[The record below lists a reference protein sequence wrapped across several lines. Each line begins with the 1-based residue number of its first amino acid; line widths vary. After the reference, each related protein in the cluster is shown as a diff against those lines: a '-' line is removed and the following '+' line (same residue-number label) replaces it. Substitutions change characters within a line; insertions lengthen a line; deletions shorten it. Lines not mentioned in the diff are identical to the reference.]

1 MKIEIPEFA
10 LVLLVGASG
19 TGKSSFAAKHFLPTE
34 VISSDRMRGWV
45 ADDENDQS
53 ATGDAFD
60 VLRYVVEKRLKG
72 RRFTVIDATNVQP
85 ESRKSLIAMARKWH
99 ALAVAIVFDLPEA
112 IAIERN
118 AARPDRQFCAGPV
131 RRHVQAFKRSIG
143 GLNREGIRYV
153 HRLRSVEDVDAVEIV
168 RTRLWTDRRDETGPF
183 DIIGDVHGCANE
195 LETLLEKL
203 GYAVDWDGKAVTV
216 TPPAGRRAIF
226 VGNLVDR
233 GPRSPDALRIAK
245 HMVHAGTGMVVVGN
259 HDDKLKRHLSGRN
272 VKISHGLAETI
283 EQFAQEPPEFA
294 AEMRQWLD
302 GLISHYVL
310 DGGKLVVAHAG
321 LKEEMQGRASGAV
334 RSFCMYGETT
344 GEIDEFGL
352 PVRWDWA
359 ADYKGQAKVVYG
371 HTPVVEANWVNG
383 TICIDTGC
391 VFGGKLTALRYPE
404 LDLVEV
410 PAERT
415 YYETIR
421 PLASPAADTG
431 MVPNQLNLADVL
443 SKQVIET
450 RHYHHVTVREDNA
463 AAALEVMSRYA
474 VDPRW
479 LIHLPPTM
487 SPAETS
493 AQDGW
498 LERPEEAFAYY
509 GGKNLRTLVA
519 EEKHMGSRG
528 LVLLT
533 RTQEVAAKRFGV
545 HDGARGVIVTRTGR
559 RYFNDAEVEAAALHR
574 LDEAMEAS
582 GLWDELG
589 TDWVLWDAE
598 ILPWSMKAGSLVR
611 GQYAAVGS
619 AALAGLGALADALA
633 AAQRRGVAID
643 QLAAS
648 TNASLGDATRYRAAY
663 NRYVSPFEGIE
674 DLRIAPFHLLA
685 SEGAVHDD
693 RDHLWHMTVAHRLA
707 ATDPALLLA
716 TQYRKVDL
724 DDPAQVADAISWWE
738 EMTAAGGEGMVVK
751 PLDFVARSQKGLL
764 QPAIKCR
771 GREYLRIIYG
781 PHYDRPENL
790 ERLKKRGL
798 GHKRSMALREFAL
811 GLEALHRFVE
821 HAPLTRVHQCIWRAG
836 YGNRA
841 RRSATVIMKDRLL
854 LGV

>member
-60 VLRYVVEKRLKG
+60 VLRYVVEKRLQG
-72 RRFTVIDATNVQP
+72 RRFTVVDATNVQP
-85 ESRKSLIAMARKWH
+85 ESRKGLIALARKWH

-118 AARPDRQFCAGPV
+118 AARPDRQFGAGPV
-131 RRHVQAFKRSIG
+131 RRHMQALKRSIG
-143 GLNREGIRYV
+143 GMNREGIRYV
-153 HRLRSVEDVDAVEIV
+153 HRLRSVEEVDAVEIN
-168 RTRLWTDRRDETGPF
+168 RTRLWTDRREECGPF
-183 DIIGDVHGCANE
+183 DIIGDVHGCADE
-195 LETLLEKL
+195 LETLLGEL
-203 GYAVDWDGKAVTV
+203 GYAVSWNGKEVSVTA
-216 TPPAGRRAIF
+216 PEGRRAVF
-226 VGNLVDR
+226 VGDLVDR
-233 GPRSPDALRIAK
+233 GPRSPDVLRIAK
-245 HMVHAGTGMVVVGN
+245 HMVESGSGMVVVGN
-259 HDDKLKRHLSGRN
+259 HDDKLKRHLDGRN
-272 VKISHGLAETI
+272 VKVSHGLAETI
-283 EQFAQEPPEFA
+283 EQFAAEPPEFA
-294 AEMRQWLD
+294 SEMRKWLD
-302 GLISHYVL
+302 SLISHYVL

-321 LKEEMQGRASGAV
+321 LKAEMQGRASGAI

-344 GEIDEFGL
+344 GEIDDFGL

-359 ADYKGQAKVVYG
+359 ADYKGKAKVVYG

-410 PAERT
+410 PAQRT
-415 YYETIR
+415 YYEPIR
-421 PLASPAADTG
+421 PLAAPAVDTG
-431 MVPNQLNLADVL
+431 MSLHQLNLADVL
-443 SKQVIET
+443 GKQVIET
-450 RHYHHVTVREDNA
+450 RHYHHITVREDNA

-493 AQDGW
+493 VIDGW

-509 GGKNLRTLVA
+509 ASKGIRTVVA

-528 LVLLT
+528 LILLA
-533 RTQEVAAKRFGV
+533 RNEEVAAKRFGV
-545 HDGARGVIVTRTGR
+545 HDGGRGVVITRTGR
-559 RYFNDAEVEAAALHR
+559 RFFNDRVLEAAAIHR
-574 LDEAMEAS
+574 VDAAMEAA
-582 GLWDELG
+582 GLWSELA
-589 TDWVLWDAE
+589 TDWALWDCE
-598 ILPWSMKAGSLVR
+598 IMPWSMKAGSLVR
-611 GQYAAVGS
+611 GQYAAVG
-619 AALAGLGALADALA
+619 AAAVAGLGALSDALA
-633 AAQRRGVAID
+633 AAQARGVPID
-643 QLAAS
+643 ELAAS
-648 TNASLGDATRYRAAY
+648 TTARADDAGHYRAAY
-663 NRYVSPFEGIE
+663 NRYVARFEGIE

-693 RDHLWHMTVAHRLA
+693 KDHVWHMTAAHRLA
-707 ATDPALLLA
+707 AVDPALLLA
-716 TQYRKVDL
+716 TRYRRIDL
-724 DDPAQVADAISWWE
+724 DNAEEVADATAWWE
-738 EMTAAGGEGMVVK
+738 SMTEAGGEGMVVK
-751 PLDFVARSQKGLL
+751 PLDFVARGNKGLL

-781 PHYDRPENL
+781 PHYDRQENL

-821 HAPLTRVHQCIWRAG
+821 HAPLTRVHQCVFGVLAME
-836 YGNRA
+836 
-841 RRSATVIMKDRLL
+841 SEPVDPRL
-854 LGV
+854 

>member
-1 MKIEIPEFA
+1 MKIEIPEYA

-19 TGKSSFAAKHFLPTE
+19 TGKSSFAARHFLPTE

-45 ADDENDQS
+45 ADDETDQS

-60 VLRYVVEKRLKG
+60 VLRYVTEKRLKA

-85 ESRKSLIAMARKWH
+85 EARRGLIALAKKWH

-118 AARPDRQFCAGPV
+118 AARPDRQFGAGPV
-131 RRHVQAFKRSIG
+131 KRQTQALKRSMG
-143 GLNREGIRYV
+143 KMKREGLRFV
-153 HRLRSVEDVDAVEIV
+153 HRLRSVEEIDAVEIV
-168 RTRLWTDRRDETGPF
+168 RTRLWTDRRGETGPF
-183 DIIGDVHGCANE
+183 DIIGDVHGCCDE
-195 LETLLEKL
+195 LETLLDEL
-203 GYAVDWDGKAVTV
+203 GYAVSWDGKSVTV
-216 TPPAGRRAIF
+216 TPPEGRRAIF
-226 VGNLVDR
+226 VGDLVDR

-245 HMVHAGTGMVVVGN
+245 HMVEAGTGLCVLGN

-272 VKISHGLAETI
+272 VKQTHGLAETV
-283 EQFAQEPPEFA
+283 EQFAGEPPEFA
-294 AEMRQWLD
+294 AEMREWLD

-321 LKEEMQGRASGAV
+321 IKEAMQGRASGAI

-352 PVRWDWA
+352 PVRSDWA
-359 ADYKGQAKVVYG
+359 ADYKGNAKVVYG

-383 TICIDTGC
+383 TLCIDTGC

-410 PAERT
+410 PAART
-415 YYETIR
+415 YYEPIR
-421 PLASPAADTG
+421 PLEAPQANTGLAA
-431 MVPNQLNLADVL
+431 NQLDLADVL
-443 SKQVIET
+443 GKQSIDT
-450 RHYHHVTVREDNA
+450 RHYHRVTVREDNA

-479 LIHLPPTM
+479 LIYLPPTM

-493 AQDGW
+493 ARDGW

-509 GGKNLRTLVA
+509 GEKGVRTLVA

-528 LVLLT
+528 LIVLS
-533 RTQEVAAKRFGV
+533 RTQEVAAKRFGIS
-545 HDGARGVIVTRTGR
+545 DGSRGVVVTRTGR
-559 RYFNDAEVEAAALHR
+559 RFFKDAKMEAQALHR
-574 LDEAMEAS
+574 IDAAMEAS
-582 GLWDELG
+582 GLWDELA

-598 ILPWSMKAGSLVR
+598 ILPWSMKASSLVR
-611 GQYAAVGS
+611 GQYAAVGAAATSGLAALDEAVS
-619 AALAGLGALADALA
+619 AA
-633 AAQRRGVAID
+633 RKRGVAVD
-643 QLAAS
+643 DLS
-648 TNASLGDATRYRAAY
+648 NATTEKFADAKRYRDAY
-663 NRYVSPFEGIE
+663 NQYVAPFEGIE

-685 SEGAVHDD
+685 SEGSVHDEK
-693 RDHLWHMTVAHRLA
+693 DHVWHMEMAHRLA
-707 ATDPALLLA
+707 KADPALLIA
-716 TQYRKVDL
+716 TRYRQIDL
-724 DDPAQVADAISWWE
+724 DDEQQVADAIAWWE
-738 EMTAAGGEGMVVK
+738 AMTADGGEGMVVK
-751 PLDFVARSQKGLL
+751 PRDFVARGRKGLL
-764 QPAIKCR
+764 QPAVKCR

-821 HAPLTRVHQCIWRAG
+821 HEPLTRVHQCVFGVLAME
-836 YGNRA
+836 
-841 RRSATVIMKDRLL
+841 SEPVDPRL
-854 LGV
+854 

>member
-19 TGKSSFAAKHFLPTE
+19 SGKSSFAAKHFLPTE
-34 VISSDRMRGWV
+34 VISSDKMRGWV
-45 ADDENDQS
+45 ADDETDQS

-60 VLRYVVEKRLKG
+60 VLHYVVEKRLKG
-72 RRFTVIDATNVQP
+72 RRLTVVDATNVQP
-85 ESRKSLIAMARKWH
+85 ESRKGLIALARKWH
-99 ALAVAIVFDLPEA
+99 ALAVALVLEIPETVA
-112 IAIERN
+112 VERN
-118 AARPDRQFCAGPV
+118 AARPDRQFGAGPV
-131 RRHVQAFKRSIG
+131 RRQIQALKRSLG
-143 GLNREGIRYV
+143 GMNREGLRYV
-153 HRLRSVEDVDAVEIV
+153 HRLRSVEEVDAVEIV
-168 RTRLWTDRRDETGPF
+168 RTRLWTDRRDEAGPF
-183 DIIGDVHGCANE
+183 DIIGDVHGCADE
-195 LETLLEKL
+195 LEQLLGDL
-203 GYAVDWDGKAVTV
+203 GYAVIWNGKDVTV
-216 TPPAGRRAIF
+216 TPPEGRRVIF
-226 VGNLVDR
+226 VGDLVDR

-245 HMVHAGTGMVVVGN
+245 HMVDAGTGLAVVGN
-259 HDDKLKRHLSGRN
+259 HDDKLKRHLDGRN
-272 VKISHGLAETI
+272 VKLTHGLAETV
-283 EQFAQEPPEFA
+283 EQLAQEPPEFA
-294 AEMRQWLD
+294 AEMRKWLD

-310 DGGKLVVAHAG
+310 DGGQLVVAHAG
-321 LKEEMQGRASGAV
+321 VKEEMQGRASGAI

-359 ADYKGQAKVVYG
+359 SDYKGKAKVVYG
-371 HTPVVEANWVNG
+371 HTPVLDANWVNG
-383 TICIDTGC
+383 TLCIDTGC

-404 LDLVEV
+404 LDIVSV
-410 PAERT
+410 PARQT
-415 YYETIR
+415 YYEPIR

-431 MVPNQLNLADVL
+431 LAPNQLNLADVL
-443 SKQVIET
+443 GKQVIET
-450 RHYHHVTVREDNA
+450 RHYHNVTVREENA

-498 LERPEEAFAYY
+498 LERPEEAFSYY
-509 GGKNLRTLVA
+509 GTKGVKTLVA

-528 LVLLT
+528 LIVLA

-559 RYFNDAEVEAAALHR
+559 RFFGDAGIEAAALHR
-574 LDEAMEAS
+574 VDQAMEAS
-582 GLWDELG
+582 GLWSELA
-589 TDWVLWDAE
+589 TDWVIWDCE

-619 AALAGLGALADALA
+619 AAIAGLGALSDALA
-633 AAQRRGVAID
+633 AAEARGVPIGE
-643 QLAAS
+643 LASA
-648 TNASLGDATRYRAAY
+648 TTERLGDATRYRSAY
-663 NRYVSPFEGIE
+663 NRYVEPFAGIE
-674 DLRIAPFHLLA
+674 DLRIAPFHLLV

-693 RDHLWHMTVAHRLA
+693 KDHIWHMAAAHRLA
-707 ATDPALLLA
+707 AADPALLTA
-716 TQYRKVDL
+716 TQYRRIDL
-724 DDPAQVADAISWWE
+724 DDPAQMADAIAWWE
-738 EMTAAGGEGMVVK
+738 TMTAAGGEGMVVK
-751 PLDFVARSQKGLL
+751 PLNFVSRGQKGLL

-821 HAPLTRVHQCIWRAG
+821 HAPLTRVHQCVFGVLAME
-836 YGNRA
+836 
-841 RRSATVIMKDRLL
+841 SEPVDPRL
-854 LGV
+854 

>member
-10 LVLLVGASG
+10 LLLLVGASG
-19 TGKSSFAAKHFLPTE
+19 SGKSSFADKHFLPTE

-45 ADDENDQS
+45 ADDETDQS

-60 VLRYVVEKRLKG
+60 VLHYVVEKRLKA

-85 ESRKSLIAMARKWH
+85 ESRKGLIALARKWH
-99 ALAVAIVFDLPEA
+99 ALAVAIVFDLPES

-118 AARPDRQFCAGPV
+118 ATRPDRQFGAGPV
-131 RRHVQAFKRSIG
+131 RRHAQALKRSLG
-143 GLNREGIRYV
+143 GMNREGIRYV
-153 HRLRSVEDVDAVEIV
+153 HRLRSVEDVDAVEIT

-183 DIIGDVHGCANE
+183 DIIGDVHGCADE
-195 LETLLEKL
+195 LETLLDKL
-203 GYAVDWDGKAVTV
+203 GYAVSWDGKNVTV
-216 TPPAGRRAIF
+216 TPPEGRRVVF
-226 VGNLVDR
+226 VGDLVDR

-245 HMVHAGTGMVVVGN
+245 HMTDAGTGIVVVGN
-259 HDDKLKRHLSGRN
+259 HDDKLKRHLDGRN
-272 VKISHGLAETI
+272 VKLSHGLAETV
-283 EQFAQEPPEFA
+283 EQLAAEPPEFA
-294 AEMRQWLD
+294 AEMRKWLD

-321 LKEEMQGRASGAV
+321 LKEEMHGRASGAV

-359 ADYKGQAKVVYG
+359 ADYKGKAKVVYG
-371 HTPVVEANWVNG
+371 HTPVVDANWVNG
-383 TICIDTGC
+383 TLCIDTGC

-404 LDLVEV
+404 LDLIDV
-410 PAERT
+410 PAQRT
-415 YYETIR
+415 YYEPIR
-421 PLASPAADTG
+421 PLASPAADAG
-431 MVPNQLNLADVL
+431 MAPNQLNLADVL
-443 SKQVIET
+443 GKQVIET
-450 RHYHHVTVREDNA
+450 RHYHHVTVREENA

-474 VDPRW
+474 VDPCW

-493 AQDGW
+493 AMDGW

-509 GGKNLRTLVA
+509 GSKGVKTLVA

-528 LVLLT
+528 LVLLA

-559 RYFNDAEVEAAALHR
+559 RFFNDAELEAAALHR
-574 LDEAMEAS
+574 IDQSMEAS
-582 GLWDELG
+582 GLWSQLA

-619 AALAGLGALADALA
+619 AAVAGLSALSGVLA
-633 AAQRRGVAID
+633 AAQARGVPVD
-643 QLAAS
+643 ELAAS
-648 TNASLGDATRYRAAY
+648 TSASLEDATRYRAAY
-663 NRYVSPFEGIE
+663 NRYVAPFAGIE

-693 RDHLWHMTVAHRLA
+693 KDHVWHMAAAHRLA
-707 ATDPALLLA
+707 ATDPGLLLA
-716 TQYRKVDL
+716 TKYRRVDL
-724 DDPAQVADAISWWE
+724 DDPTQVADAIVWWE
-738 EMTAAGGEGMVVK
+738 AMTAEGGEGMVVK
-751 PLDFVARSQKGLL
+751 PLNFVTRGQKGLL

-790 ERLKKRGL
+790 ERLKMRGL

-821 HAPLTRVHQCIWRAG
+821 HAPLTRVHQAVFG
-836 YGNRA
+836 VLA
-841 RRSATVIMKDRLL
+841 METEPVDPRL
-854 LGV
+854 

>member
-19 TGKSSFAAKHFLPTE
+19 SGKSSFAAKHFLSTE

-45 ADDENDQS
+45 ADDENDQA
-53 ATGDAFD
+53 ATGDAFE
-60 VLRYVVEKRLKG
+60 VLHYVMEKRLKA

-85 ESRKSLIAMARKWH
+85 ESRKPLIALAKKWH
-99 ALAVAIVFDLPEA
+99 ALVVAIVFDLPEDLA
-112 IAIERN
+112 VARN
-118 AARPDRQFCAGPV
+118 AARPDRQFGPGPV
-131 RRHVQAFKRSIG
+131 RRHMQSLKRSLG
-143 GLNREGIRYV
+143 GMNREGIRYV

-168 RTRLWTDRRDETGPF
+168 RTKLWTDRREDSGPF
-183 DIIGDVHGCANE
+183 DLIGDVHGCASE
-195 LETLLEKL
+195 LETLLSEL
-203 GYAVDWDGKAVTV
+203 GYVVSWDGKEVTV
-216 TPPAGRRAIF
+216 TPPEGRRAVF
-226 VGNLVDR
+226 VGDLVDR
-233 GPRSPDALRIAK
+233 GPRSPDVLRIAK
-245 HMVHAGTGMVVVGN
+245 HMVEAGTGLVVVGN
-259 HDDKLKRHLSGRN
+259 HDDKLKRHLDGRN
-272 VKISHGLAETI
+272 VKVSHGLAETI
-283 EQFAQEPPEFA
+283 EQLAEESPEFR
-294 AEMRQWLD
+294 AEMRKWLD

-321 LKEEMQGRASGAV
+321 VKEEMQGRASGAV

-359 ADYKGQAKVVYG
+359 ADYKGKAKVVYG

-404 LDLVEV
+404 LELVSV

-415 YYETIR
+415 YYEPIR
-421 PLASPAADTG
+421 PLAAPAADTG
-431 MVPNQLNLADVL
+431 LAQHQLDIADVL
-443 SKQVIET
+443 GKQAVET
-450 RHYHHVTVREDNA
+450 RLYGFVTVREDNA

-493 AQDGW
+493 GQDGW
-498 LERPEEAFAYY
+498 LERPEEAFVYY
-509 GGKNLRTLVA
+509 GNKGVRTLVA

-528 LVLLT
+528 LIVLA

-559 RYFNDAEVEAAALHR
+559 RFFNDAELEAAALHR
-574 LDEAMEAS
+574 LDLAMDAS
-582 GLWDELG
+582 RLWSELDS
-589 TDWVLWDAE
+589 DWVLWDAE

-619 AALAGLGALADALA
+619 AAIAGLGALDAALA
-633 AAQRRGVAID
+633 AARARGVPID
-643 QLAAS
+643 ELATA
-648 TNASLGDATRYRAAY
+648 TAARLDDATRYRAAY
-663 NRYVSPFEGIE
+663 NRYVAAFAGIA

-693 RDHLWHMTVAHRLA
+693 KDHLWHMAAAHRLA
-707 ATDPALLLA
+707 AADPTLLLA
-716 TQYRKVDL
+716 TQYRRIDL
-724 DDPAQVADAISWWE
+724 DDPAQVADAIAWWE
-738 EMTAAGGEGMVVK
+738 TMTAAGGEGLVVK
-751 PLDFVARSQKGLL
+751 PLDFVARGQKGLL

-790 ERLKKRGL
+790 ARLKRRGL
-798 GHKRSMALREFAL
+798 GHKRSMAMREFAL

-821 HAPLTRVHQCIWRAG
+821 HAPLTRVHQCVFGVLAME
-836 YGNRA
+836 
-841 RRSATVIMKDRLL
+841 SEPVDPRL
-854 LGV
+854 

>member
-1 MKIEIPEFA
+1 MRVEIPEYA

-19 TGKSSFAAKHFLPTE
+19 SGKSSFAARHFLPTE

-45 ADDENDQS
+45 ADDESDQA

-60 VLRYVVEKRLKG
+60 VLHYVAEKRLKA
-72 RRFTVIDATNVQP
+72 RRLTVIDATNVQP
-85 ESRKSLIAMARKWH
+85 EARRSLISLAKKWH

-118 AARPDRQFCAGPV
+118 AARPDRQFGAGPV
-131 RRHVQAFKRSIG
+131 KRQTQSLKRSMG
-143 GLNREGIRYV
+143 KMKREGLRFV
-153 HRLRSVEDVDAVEIV
+153 HRLRSVEEVDAVEIV
-168 RTRLWTDRRDETGPF
+168 RARLWTDRRDETGPF
-183 DIIGDVHGCANE
+183 DIIGDVHGCCDE

-203 GYAVDWDGKAVTV
+203 GYGVAWDGKAVTV

-226 VGNLVDR
+226 VGDLVDR

-245 HMVHAGTGMVVVGN
+245 HMVEAGTGLCVLGN
-259 HDDKLKRHLSGRN
+259 HDDKLKRHLDGRN
-272 VKISHGLAETI
+272 VKQTHGLADTV
-283 EQFAQEPPEFA
+283 EQLADEPPEFA
-294 AEMRQWLD
+294 TEMREWLD

-310 DGGKLVVAHAG
+310 DGGKLVIAHAG
-321 LKEEMQGRASGAV
+321 IKEAMQGRASGAI

-352 PVRWDWA
+352 PVRSDWA
-359 ADYKGQAKVVYG
+359 ADYKGTAKVVYG

-383 TICIDTGC
+383 TLCIDTGC

-404 LDLVEV
+404 MDLVEV
-410 PAERT
+410 PAART
-415 YYETIR
+415 YYEPIR
-421 PLASPAADTG
+421 PLAAPQANTG
-431 MVPNQLNLADVL
+431 LAPNQLNLADVL
-443 SKQVIET
+443 GKQVIDT
-450 RHYHHVTVREDNA
+450 RHYHRVTVREDNA

-487 SPAETS
+487 SPAEAS
-493 AQDGW
+493 PQEGW

-509 GGKNLRTLVA
+509 GEKGVRTLVA

-528 LVLLT
+528 LVVLA
-533 RTQEVAAKRFGV
+533 RTQQVAAKRFGIA
-545 HDGARGVIVTRTGR
+545 DGARGVVVTRTGR
-559 RYFNDAEVEAAALHR
+559 RFFNDAELEAQALHQM
-574 LDEAMEAS
+574 DAAMEAA
-582 GLWDELG
+582 GLWDELA

-611 GQYAAVGS
+611 GQYAAVGAAANTSLTALNEALS
-619 AALAGLGALADALA
+619 AARARGVPVDDLADATAAKLA
-633 AAQRRGVAID
+633 D
-643 QLAAS
+643 AS
-648 TNASLGDATRYRAAY
+648 RYRAAY
-663 NRYVSPFEGIE
+663 NQFVAPFSGIE

-685 SEGAVHDD
+685 TEGAVHDD
-693 RDHLWHMTVAHRLA
+693 KNHLWHMGTAHRLSA
-707 ATDPALLLA
+707 ADPAFLIA
-716 TQYRKVDL
+716 TQYRRIDL
-724 DDPAQVADAISWWE
+724 DDAAQVADAIAWWGA
-738 EMTAAGGEGMVVK
+738 MTEAGGEGMVVK
-751 PLDFVARSQKGLL
+751 PLDFIAHGRKGLL

-790 ERLKKRGL
+790 ERLKKRGV

-821 HAPLTRVHQCIWRAG
+821 HEPLTRVHQCVFGVLAME
-836 YGNRA
+836 
-841 RRSATVIMKDRLL
+841 SEPVDPRL
-854 LGV
+854 

>member
-10 LVLLVGASG
+10 LILLVGASG
-19 TGKSSFAAKHFLPTE
+19 SGKSSFAAKHFRPTE
-34 VISSDRMRGWV
+34 VISSDRMRGWI
-45 ADDENDQS
+45 ADDETDQS

-60 VLRYVVEKRLKG
+60 VLHYVVEKRLKG
-72 RRFTVIDATNVQP
+72 RRLTVIDATNVQP
-85 ESRKSLIAMARKWH
+85 ESRKGLIALAKKWH

-118 AARPDRQFCAGPV
+118 AARPDRQFGAGPV
-131 RRHVQAFKRSIG
+131 RRHAQALKRSLG
-143 GLNREGIRYV
+143 GMNREGIRYV

-168 RTRLWTDRRDETGPF
+168 RTRLWTDRREETGPF
-183 DIIGDVHGCANE
+183 DIIGDVHGCADE
-195 LETLLEKL
+195 LEMLLGKL
-203 GYAVDWDGKAVTV
+203 GYVVGWTGKEVTV
-216 TPPAGRRAIF
+216 TPPEGRRAIF
-226 VGNLVDR
+226 VGDLVDR
-233 GPRSPDALRIAK
+233 GPRSPDVLRITK
-245 HMVHAGTGMVVVGN
+245 HMVEAGTGMVVVGN
-259 HDDKLKRHLSGRN
+259 HDDKLKRHLDGRN
-272 VKISHGLAETI
+272 VKASHGLAETI
-283 EQFAQEPPEFA
+283 EQFGQEPPEFA
-294 AEMRQWLD
+294 VEMRRWLD
-302 GLISHYVL
+302 SLISHYVL

-352 PVRWDWA
+352 PVRWNWA
-359 ADYKGQAKVVYG
+359 ADYKGKAKVVYG

-383 TICIDTGC
+383 TLCIDTGC

-404 LDLVEV
+404 LDMVQV
-410 PAERT
+410 PAQRT
-415 YYETIR
+415 YYEPIR
-421 PLASPAADTG
+421 PLASPAVDTG
-431 MVPNQLNLADVL
+431 LVPNQLNLADVL
-443 SKQVIET
+443 GKQVIET

-509 GGKNLRTLVA
+509 GSKGVKTLIA

-528 LVLLT
+528 LVLLA
-533 RTQEVAAKRFGV
+533 RTQEVAEKRFGV

-559 RYFNDAEVEAAALHR
+559 RFFNDAELEAATLHR
-574 LDEAMEAS
+574 IDQSMEAS
-582 GLWDELG
+582 GLWVELAS
-589 TDWVLWDAE
+589 DWVLWDTE
-598 ILPWSMKAGSLVR
+598 ILPWSMKASPLVR

-619 AALAGLGALADALA
+619 AAVAGLSALSDALA
-633 AAQRRGVAID
+633 AAQARGVQID
-643 QLAAS
+643 ELAAS
-648 TNASLGDATRYRAAY
+648 TSASLDDVTRYRTAY
-663 NRYVSPFEGIE
+663 NRYVAPFTGID

-693 RDHLWHMTVAHRLA
+693 KDHLWHMTAAHRLA
-707 ATDPALLLA
+707 ETDPALLIA
-716 TQYRKVDL
+716 TQYRRIDL
-724 DDPAQVADAISWWE
+724 DDLAQVANAIAWWE
-738 EMTAAGGEGMVVK
+738 TMTADGGEGMVVK
-751 PLDFVARSQKGLL
+751 PLDFVARGQKGLL

-790 ERLKKRGL
+790 DRLRKRGL

-811 GLEALHRFVE
+811 GLEGLHRFVE
-821 HAPLTRVHQCIWRAG
+821 HAPLTRVHQCVFGVLAME
-836 YGNRA
+836 
-841 RRSATVIMKDRLL
+841 TEPVDPRL
-854 LGV
+854 

>member
-19 TGKSSFAAKHFLPTE
+19 SGKSSFAAKHFLPTE

-85 ESRKSLIAMARKWH
+85 ESRKSLIALAKKWH
-99 ALAVAIVFDLPEA
+99 ALAVAIVFDLPET

-118 AARPDRQFCAGPV
+118 AVRPDRQFGAGPI
-131 RRHVQAFKRSIG
+131 RRHVQALKRSLG
-143 GLNREGIRYV
+143 GMNREGIRYV
-153 HRLRSVEDVDAVEIV
+153 HRLRSVADVDAVEIV
-168 RTRLWTDRRDETGPF
+168 RTRLWTDRREETGPF
-183 DIIGDVHGCANE
+183 DIIGDVHGCADE
-195 LETLLEKL
+195 LEVLLDKL
-203 GYAVDWDGKAVTV
+203 GYTVSWNGKDVAV
-216 TPPAGRRAIF
+216 TPPEGRRVIF
-226 VGNLVDR
+226 VGDLVDR
-233 GPRSPDALRIAK
+233 GPRSPDVLRIAK
-245 HMVHAGTGMVVVGN
+245 HMVDAGTGMVVVGN
-259 HDDKLKRHLSGRN
+259 HDDKLKRHLDGRN
-272 VKISHGLAETI
+272 VKVSHGLAETI

-294 AEMRQWLD
+294 AEMCQWLD
-302 GLISHYVL
+302 GLISHYML

-321 LKEEMQGRASGAV
+321 VKEEMQGRASGAV

-359 ADYKGQAKVVYG
+359 ADYKGTAKVVYG

-383 TICIDTGC
+383 TLCIDTGC

-410 PAERT
+410 PAQRT
-415 YYETIR
+415 YYEPIR
-421 PLASPAADTG
+421 PLAAPAADTG
-431 MVPNQLNLADVL
+431 MAPNQLNLADVL
-443 SKQVIET
+443 GKQVIET
-450 RHYHHVTVREDNA
+450 RHYSHVTVREENA

-493 AQDGW
+493 ARDGW

-509 GGKNLRTLVA
+509 GSKGVKTLVV

-545 HDGARGVIVTRTGR
+545 QDGARGVIVTRTGR
-559 RYFNDAEVEAAALHR
+559 RFFNDAELEAAALHR
-574 LDEAMEAS
+574 IDQAMETS
-582 GLWDELG
+582 GLWTELT

-619 AALAGLGALADALA
+619 AAAAGLSALSYALA
-633 AAQRRGVAID
+633 AAQARGVPINE
-643 QLAAS
+643 LAAS
-648 TNASLGDATRYRAAY
+648 TAANLDDATRYRAAY
-663 NRYVSPFEGIE
+663 NRYVAPFAGIQ

-693 RDHLWHMTVAHRLA
+693 KDHLWHMAAAHRLA

-716 TQYRKVDL
+716 TQYRRIEL
-724 DDPAQVADAISWWE
+724 GDPAQMADAIAWWE
-738 EMTAAGGEGMVVK
+738 VITAGGGEGMVVK
-751 PLDFVARSQKGLL
+751 PLDFVARGQKGLL

-790 ERLKKRGL
+790 ERLKRRGL

-821 HAPLTRVHQCIWRAG
+821 HAPLTRVHQAVFG
-836 YGNRA
+836 VLA
-841 RRSATVIMKDRLL
+841 METEPVDPRL
-854 LGV
+854 

>member
-1 MKIEIPEFA
+1 MKIEIPEYA

-45 ADDENDQS
+45 ADDETDQS

-60 VLRYVVEKRLKG
+60 VLRYVTEKRLKA

-85 ESRKSLIAMARKWH
+85 EARRGLIALAKKWH

-118 AARPDRQFCAGPV
+118 AARPDRQFGAGPV
-131 RRHVQAFKRSIG
+131 KRQTQALKRSMG
-143 GLNREGIRYV
+143 KMKREGLRFV
-153 HRLRSVEDVDAVEIV
+153 HRLRSVEEIDAVEIV
-168 RTRLWTDRRDETGPF
+168 RTRLWTDRRGETGPF
-183 DIIGDVHGCANE
+183 DIIGDVHGCCDE
-195 LETLLEKL
+195 LETLLDEL
-203 GYAVDWDGKAVTV
+203 GYAVSWDGKSVTV
-216 TPPAGRRAIF
+216 TPPEGRRAIF
-226 VGNLVDR
+226 VGDLVDR

-245 HMVHAGTGMVVVGN
+245 HMVEAGTGLCVLGN

-272 VKISHGLAETI
+272 VKQTHGLAETV
-283 EQFAQEPPEFA
+283 EQFAGEPPEFA
-294 AEMRQWLD
+294 AEMREWLD

-321 LKEEMQGRASGAV
+321 IKEAMQGRASGAI

-352 PVRWDWA
+352 PVRSDWA
-359 ADYKGQAKVVYG
+359 ADYKGNAKVVYG
-371 HTPVVEANWVNG
+371 HTPVVEANWING
-383 TICIDTGC
+383 TLCIDTGC

-410 PAERT
+410 PAART
-415 YYETIR
+415 YYEPIR
-421 PLASPAADTG
+421 PLEAPQANTGLAA
-431 MVPNQLNLADVL
+431 NQLDLADVL
-443 SKQVIET
+443 GKQSIDT
-450 RHYHHVTVREDNA
+450 RHYHRVTVREDNA

-479 LIHLPPTM
+479 LIYLPPTM

-493 AQDGW
+493 ARDGW

-509 GGKNLRTLVA
+509 GEKGVRTLIA

-528 LVLLT
+528 LIVLS
-533 RTQEVAAKRFGV
+533 RTQEVAAKRFGIS
-545 HDGARGVIVTRTGR
+545 DGSRGVVVTRTGR
-559 RYFNDAEVEAAALHR
+559 RFFKDAKMEAQALHR
-574 LDEAMEAS
+574 IDAAMEAS
-582 GLWDELG
+582 GLWDELA

-611 GQYAAVGS
+611 GQYAAVGAAATSGLAALDEAFS
-619 AALAGLGALADALA
+619 AARKRGVAVDDLSNATTEKLADAK
-633 AAQRRGVAID
+633 
-643 QLAAS
+643 
-648 TNASLGDATRYRAAY
+648 RYRDAY
-663 NRYVSPFEGIE
+663 NQYVAPFEGIE

-685 SEGAVHDD
+685 SEGSVHDEK
-693 RDHLWHMTVAHRLA
+693 DHVWHMEMAHRLA
-707 ATDPALLLA
+707 KADPALLIA
-716 TQYRKVDL
+716 TRYRQIDL
-724 DDPAQVADAISWWE
+724 DDEQQVADAIAWWE
-738 EMTAAGGEGMVVK
+738 AMTADGGEGMVVK
-751 PLDFVARSQKGLL
+751 PRDFVARGRKGLL
-764 QPAIKCR
+764 QPAVKCR

-821 HAPLTRVHQCIWRAG
+821 HEPLTRVHQCVFGVLAME
-836 YGNRA
+836 
-841 RRSATVIMKDRLL
+841 SEPVDPRL
-854 LGV
+854 

>member
-19 TGKSSFAAKHFLPTE
+19 SGKSSFAAKHFLPTE
-34 VISSDRMRGWV
+34 VVSSDRMRGWV

-60 VLRYVVEKRLKG
+60 LLRYVVEKRLKG

-85 ESRKSLIAMARKWH
+85 ESRKGLIALAKKWH

-118 AARPDRQFCAGPV
+118 AVRPDRQFGAGPI
-131 RRHVQAFKRSIG
+131 RRHVQALKRSLG
-143 GLNREGIRYV
+143 GMNREGIRYV
-153 HRLRSVEDVDAVEIV
+153 HRLRSVEDVDAVHIV
-168 RTRLWTDRRDETGPF
+168 RTRLWTDRREETGPF
-183 DIIGDVHGCANE
+183 DIIGDVHGCADE
-195 LETLLEKL
+195 LEKLLGKL
-203 GYAVDWDGKAVTV
+203 GYAVSWNGKNVTV
-216 TPPAGRRAIF
+216 TPPEGRRVIF
-226 VGNLVDR
+226 VGDLVDR

-245 HMVHAGTGMVVVGN
+245 HMVDAGTGIVVVGN
-259 HDDKLKRHLSGRN
+259 HDDKLKRHLDGRN
-272 VKISHGLAETI
+272 VKVSHGLAETI

-302 GLISHYVL
+302 SLISHYVL

-359 ADYKGQAKVVYG
+359 ADYKGKAKVVYG

-383 TICIDTGC
+383 TLCIDTGC

-404 LDLVEV
+404 LEMVEV
-410 PAERT
+410 PAQRT
-415 YYETIR
+415 YYEPIR

-443 SKQVIET
+443 GKQVIET

-493 AQDGW
+493 AHDGW

-509 GGKNLRTLVA
+509 GSKGVKTLVA

-533 RTQEVAAKRFGV
+533 RTQDVAAKRFGV
-545 HDGARGVIVTRTGR
+545 HDGARGVIVSRTGR
-559 RYFNDAEVEAAALHR
+559 RFFNDAQLEAAALHR
-574 LDEAMEAS
+574 IDQAMEAS
-582 GLWDELG
+582 GLWAELA

-619 AALAGLGALADALA
+619 AAVAGLSALSDMLA
-633 AAQRRGVAID
+633 AAQVRGVPLEE
-643 QLAAS
+643 LAGS
-648 TNASLGDATRYRAAY
+648 TAARLEDATRYRAAY
-663 NRYVSPFEGIE
+663 NRYVAPFAGIE

-685 SEGAVHDD
+685 SDGAVHDD
-693 RDHLWHMTVAHRLA
+693 KDHLWHMAAAHRLA
-707 ATDPALLLA
+707 KADTELLLA
-716 TQYRKVDL
+716 TQYRCIDL
-724 DDPAQVADAISWWE
+724 DDPAQVADAITWWE
-738 EMTAAGGEGMVVK
+738 TLTTQGGEGMVVK
-751 PLDFVARSQKGLL
+751 PLDFVARGQKGLL

-821 HAPLTRVHQCIWRAG
+821 HAPLTRVHQCVFGVLAME
-836 YGNRA
+836 
-841 RRSATVIMKDRLL
+841 TEPVDPRL
-854 LGV
+854 